1 MIFGAPEP
9 LRHLVRVISTRQA
22 QLGDEEVL
30 GQLDAATWTDDV
42 SPAPLP
48 PVGTAFFNERTR
60 PDDVLVAVI
69 DGLVV
74 GYTGLG
80 RSSPLPSRQHVLDVN
95 GLTVDPN
102 RRRLGAGRA
111 LVEAAIEEARKRG
124 ARKLSLRVLGGNA
137 SARRLYEACGFVVEG
152 LLRDEFLLGGRYVD
166 DVFMA
171 RYLVNEEPVP
181 HTEERAPTG

>member
-1 MIFGAPEP
+1 MSI
-9 LRHLVRVISTRQA
+9 RQA

-48 PVGTAFFNERTR
+48 PVGAAFFNERTR
-60 PDDVLVAVI
+60 PEDVLVAVI

-74 GYTGLG
+74 GYTTLG
-80 RSSPLPSRQHVLDVN
+80 RPSPLPSRQHVLDVN
-95 GLTVDPN
+95 GLTVDPD

-111 LVEAAIEEARKRG
+111 LVEAAVDEARRRG
-124 ARKLSLRVLGGNA
+124 GRKLSLRVLGGNA
-137 SARRLYEACGFVVEG
+137 TARRLYEACGFIVEG

-181 HTEERAPTG
+181 H